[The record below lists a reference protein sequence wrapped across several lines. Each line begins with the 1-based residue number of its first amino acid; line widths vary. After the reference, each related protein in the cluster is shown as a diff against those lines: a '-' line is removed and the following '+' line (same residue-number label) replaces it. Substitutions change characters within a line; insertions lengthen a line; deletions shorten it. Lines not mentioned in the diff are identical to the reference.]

1 MLQQYP
7 VSPWHLTLAVGWLQ
21 NLSSFFSS
29 KSYAR
34 NPAQLQSSSGDS
46 VFLRAQPWPNNFGL
60 FLVLTFNLMTTEHKL
75 YMYPSFFAPNIW
87 NPFNIKQFTSTFC
100 TVNIYIRH
108 DLRWPQPIYMRVSY
122 DCLWVA
128 FFSRNDLTDFYDF
141 CILNKEWSYFEKML
155 LLFSWYKNVWDI
167 GIYLMNMY
175 NQIFIKNVNNFEMP
189 QQLQQINLRAL

>member
-1 MLQQYP
+1 
-7 VSPWHLTLAVGWLQ
+7 
-21 NLSSFFSS
+21 
-29 KSYAR
+29 
-34 NPAQLQSSSGDS
+34 
-46 VFLRAQPWPNNFGL
+46 
-60 FLVLTFNLMTTEHKL
+60 MTTEHKL

-87 NPFNIKQFTSTFC
+87 NPFNMEQFTSTFC

-108 DLRWPQPIYMRVSY
+108 DLRWPQPIYMHVSY

-141 CILNKEWSYFEKML
+141 CILNNEWSYFEKML

-175 NQIFIKNVNNFEMP
+175 NRIFTKNVNNFEMP
-189 QQLQQINLRAL
+189 QQLQQINLRALWFMSLSLKSIMTIELPAQNADKIQP

>member
-1 MLQQYP
+1 
-7 VSPWHLTLAVGWLQ
+7 
-21 NLSSFFSS
+21 
-29 KSYAR
+29 
-34 NPAQLQSSSGDS
+34 
-46 VFLRAQPWPNNFGL
+46 
-60 FLVLTFNLMTTEHKL
+60 
-75 YMYPSFFAPNIW
+75 
-87 NPFNIKQFTSTFC
+87 
-100 TVNIYIRH
+100 
-108 DLRWPQPIYMRVSY
+108 MRVSY

-175 NQIFIKNVNNFEMP
+175 NRIFTKNVNNFEMP